1 MLKEQEREQMLACG
15 GLLAWWE
22 PMAWS
27 GVGSGWAML
36 QWPEMCHRIREE
48 VGRSPQPLSLL
59 LLDLLGTALSRI
71 FSLEEEW
78 ISIPSFLFK
87 ILFFNLF
94 GCAVFL

>member
-1 MLKEQEREQMLACG
+1 MLACG

-59 LLDLLGTALSRI
+59 LLDLLFMPLAKGLNTLKKHI
-71 FSLEEEW
+71 GFHPE
-78 ISIPSFLFK
+78 
-87 ILFFNLF
+87 FNL
-94 GCAVFL
+94 GVETGDALHIPKVYKEVELT